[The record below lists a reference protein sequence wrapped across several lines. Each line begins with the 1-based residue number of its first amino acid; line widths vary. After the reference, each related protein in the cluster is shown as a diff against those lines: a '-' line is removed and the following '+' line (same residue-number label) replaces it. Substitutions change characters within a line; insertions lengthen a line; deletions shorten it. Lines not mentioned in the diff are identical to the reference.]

1 MYAAEDDDGQAACSI
16 SSVLQMIVL
25 WESDLSCTEVRTPAM
40 EGYWQTI
47 NLKIQAVMGNKDS
60 LVRPVIIVYQQTLLT
75 MTTGNTFVVIVFV
88 SVIVSTNLPYY

>member
-1 MYAAEDDDGQAACSI
+1 
-16 SSVLQMIVL
+16 MIN
-25 WESDLSCTEVRTPAM
+25 S
-40 EGYWQTI
+40 
-47 NLKIQAVMGNKDS
+47 NIQVVMGNKDS